1 MGGRKRQESHS
12 YHVETAMKSAD
23 SVFLGDLHDAAG
35 KASISAGPK
44 RCGLHVQC
52 LDLDTTLTKST
63 STFLILWNNTKD
75 ITFMIV
81 HVAL

>member
-12 YHVETAMKSAD
+12 YHVEIAMKSAD

-35 KASISAGPK
+35 NASISAGPK
-44 RCGLHVQC
+44 RCGLQC

-63 STFLILWNNTKD
+63 STFLIL
-75 ITFMIV
+75 
-81 HVAL
+81 